1 MESKN
6 KSERQWPVY
15 TNTIAGIILNTN
27 KLYSIIGT
35 HTQVHTRMQRWQ
47 TTSRVADNGFF
58 CKSNDLRYIYKHEGD
73 KKKLLQNM

>member
-35 HTQVHTRMQRWQ
+35 HTYILACKGGKQPHVLPITVCSASRMIGAIFTNTKVIR
-47 TTSRVADNGFF
+47 
-58 CKSNDLRYIYKHEGD
+58 
-73 KKKLLQNM
+73 KKLLQNM